1 MVVPDNYPSCISIYC
16 ILIICLFLFII
27 FFIKKGLELVSPIYF
42 KLRINFEFD
51 NFTQRVMFLNLLI
64 IIQKYLNIN
73 R

>member
-51 NFTQRVMFLNLLI
+51 NLL
-64 IIQKYLNIN
+64 KGECF
-73 R
+73 